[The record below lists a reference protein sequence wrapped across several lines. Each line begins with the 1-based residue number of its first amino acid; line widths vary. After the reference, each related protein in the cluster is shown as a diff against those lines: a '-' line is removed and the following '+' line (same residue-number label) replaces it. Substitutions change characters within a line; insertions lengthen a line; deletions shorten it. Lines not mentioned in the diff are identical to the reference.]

1 MKVYHIVGSMMV
13 ILAILFLC
21 APMMRRKE
29 VEKTNLERK
38 YFDLLNKYKTDK
50 SETVLN
56 ELISVGKE
64 RFKTSE
70 DEMIKEQIELDL
82 KNFGAI

>member
-38 YFDLLNKYKTDK
+38 YFDLLNKYKSDK